1 MSVNAFDAALAG
13 ESVLVTETRMEDLQL
28 LGRVGSTS
36 FVISGSRRNF
46 SPESLNPYEL
56 MGAALGSSTAMT
68 VRRYADRMELPL
80 VRVQVSVSHH
90 PSGEQSKAVFE
101 RRIILEGDE
110 LSDEQR
116 QRLLDIADHCPVD
129 QTLAYGAEIHTSMST
144 DHQIAAAPATSD
156 YIRDIDDRISAL
168 QETLSPTE

>member
-1 MSVNAFDAALAG
+1 MSVNVFDAALAG

-36 FVISGSRRNF
+36 FVISGSRGNF
-46 SPESLNPYEL
+46 SPESVNPYEL
-56 MGAALGSSTAMT
+56 MGAALGASTAMT

-90 PSGEQSKAVFE
+90 PSGEQARAVFE
-101 RRIILEGDE
+101 RRIILEGD
-110 LSDEQR
+110 LSDAQKR
-116 QRLLDIADHCPVD
+116 RLLDVADHCPVD
-129 QTLAYGAEIHTSMST
+129 QTLVHGAEIHTSVSA
-144 DHQIAAAPATSD
+144 DSEIAAAPATSD
-156 YIRDIDDRISAL
+156 YVRDIDDRINAL